1 MIRKPPA
8 LTAYVR
14 RMKKIFVI
22 FSCFAI
28 PALMVCGVFAF
39 LGYVGFWFVLPAALI
54 VYLALY
60 AFYAMYVSMG
70 TVLSVEVTEQVVH
83 VVTKRKT
90 FTYDAGSCVA
100 VRAKS
105 GRYVATFR
113 GNDSQDSFI
122 FYTRVPFT
130 GRYEG
135 AFTKE
140 DLRAFYPAIDEVH
153 IDR

>member
-1 MIRKPPA
+1 
-8 LTAYVR
+8 
-14 RMKKIFVI
+14 
-22 FSCFAI
+22 
-28 PALMVCGVFAF
+28 
-39 LGYVGFWFVLPAALI
+39 
-54 VYLALY
+54 
-60 AFYAMYVSMG
+60 MYVSMG

-100 VRAKS
+100 VKAKS